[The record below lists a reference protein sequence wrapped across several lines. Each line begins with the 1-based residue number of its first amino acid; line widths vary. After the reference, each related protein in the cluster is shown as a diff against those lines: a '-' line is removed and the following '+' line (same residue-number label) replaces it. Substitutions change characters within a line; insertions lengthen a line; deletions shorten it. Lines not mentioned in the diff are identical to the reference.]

1 MGPLQQILADHFN
14 RTPSMQP
21 QDVYK
26 LLFQAALGSEHAVAD
41 QQSARIWLAHEI
53 SGMGEGPDDPLLEPL
68 SPDGQILRIHL
79 RPYIKSGK
87 DPETLLH
94 AFIQT
99 ANEWHG
105 STETLK
111 QYAAEAGT
119 FLQSWT
125 GSLLPEDF
133 RTFFTSME
141 DQGFLAVH
149 HSVEYLRLYR
159 PAYRVVARK
168 FLEVP

>member
-1 MGPLQQILADHFN
+1 MGSLQEILADHFT

-21 QDVYK
+21 QDIYK

-41 QQSARIWLAHEI
+41 QQSARIWLAREI
-53 SGMGEGPDDPLLEPL
+53 SGMGDGPSAPLLEPL
-68 SPDGQILRIHL
+68 SPDGQLLRVHL
-79 RPYIKSGK
+79 RPYINSGK

-105 STETLK
+105 STQTLK
-111 QYAAEAGT
+111 MDAAEAVT
-119 FLQSWT
+119 FLRSWT
-125 GSLLPEDF
+125 GSLPPEDF

-141 DQGFLAVH
+141 DQGFPSVH
-149 HSVEYLRLYR
+149 HSAEYIRLYR

-168 FLEVP
+168 FLEVA